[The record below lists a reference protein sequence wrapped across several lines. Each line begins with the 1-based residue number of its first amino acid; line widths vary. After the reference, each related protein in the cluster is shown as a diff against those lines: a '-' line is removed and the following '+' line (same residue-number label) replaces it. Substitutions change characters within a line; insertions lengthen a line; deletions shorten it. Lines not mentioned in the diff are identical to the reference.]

1 MKRWLIAGIVSG
13 VVLTSVAWGAGK
25 GGPGDGPDG
34 KMGRRGGDG
43 PRPEAALGHLMR
55 NPEAARE
62 AGLTDEQIA
71 AVQEASYKHRK
82 AMIALDSQL
91 ENARLELQHLMS
103 AASVD
108 VAAVE
113 KAMDD
118 VAAKEA
124 AISKAW
130 FRHRTEIKSI
140 VGEETLQKI
149 AEKAREARGKDRDD
163 RGPRGKG
170 KGDRRG
176 GPGGGMGQGP
186 CQMPPDG
193 PGSDEPTDD

>member
-1 MKRWLIAGIVSG
+1 MKRWLIAGLVSS
-13 VVLTSVAWGAGK
+13 VVLTGAAWGAGK
-25 GGPGDGPDG
+25 GGPGGGPDG
-34 KMGRRGGDG
+34 RMGPRGGDG
-43 PRPEAALGHLMR
+43 PRPGTALGRLMR

-62 AGLTDEQIA
+62 AGLTDAQIA
-71 AVQEASYKHRK
+71 AVEDASYKHRK

-103 AASVD
+103 AASAD

-140 VGEETLQKI
+140 IGEETLQKI
-149 AEKAREARGKDRDD
+149 AEKTRETRGRARDD
-163 RGPRGKG
+163 RGSRGKG

-176 GPGGGMGQGP
+176 GPRGGMGQGP
-186 CQMPPDG
+186 CQTPPDG
-193 PGSDEPTDD
+193 PGVEMDD